1 MESPNNWLQLFF
13 LFLIK
18 IQRLARLSQVRWS
31 RGGGR
36 GAEEWKNKV
45 KKAYLQAGVM
55 NFG

>member
-31 RGGGR
+31 RGGGGGR
-36 GAEEWKNKV
+36 KNKV